1 MADYITIKDLPVEER
16 PREKLLKFG
25 VESLSTTELLAI
37 VLRTGYQNSTAL
49 DLANQLLAA
58 SDGLSYLINYSIEE
72 LKEIKG
78 IGLAKATQLKAVG
91 QLSQK
96 LSVQKSDLE
105 RIKSPS
111 DAAQIL
117 IPRLGNLQQEKFE
130 VVLLNTKH
138 KVIGIKEI
146 SRGSLNSSV
155 VHPREVFRIAIKRS
169 SAAIIVAH
177 NHPSGDLTPSQE
189 DINLTKRL
197 IKTGEIVGIDLLDH
211 LIIAH
216 KNYSSLKEKKLF

>member
-1 MADYITIKDLPVEER
+1 MADYITIKDLPAEER
-16 PREKLLKFG
+16 PREKLLKYG
-25 VESLSTTELLAI
+25 VEGLSTTELLAI
-37 VLRTGYQNSTAL
+37 VLGTGYQNSTAL
-49 DLANQLLAA
+49 DLANQLLAV
-58 SDGLSYLINYSIEE
+58 SNGLSCLINYSIEE
-72 LKEIKG
+72 LKKIKG
-78 IGLAKATQLKAVG
+78 IGLAKAAQLKAVG

-96 LSVQKSDLE
+96 LAMQKINLE
-105 RIKSPS
+105 HIKSPS
-111 DAAQIL
+111 DVAQIL
-117 IPRLGNLQQEKFE
+117 IARLGHLQQEKFE

-146 SRGSLNSSV
+146 SRGSLNSSI

-189 DINLTKRL
+189 DIQLTKRL
-197 IKTGEIVGIDLLDH
+197 IKAGEIVGIDLLDH

-216 KNYSSLKEKKLF
+216 KNYSSLKEKELL

>member
-91 QLSQK
+91 QLSQE

>member
-1 MADYITIKDLPVEER
+1 MADYLTIKDLPPEER
-16 PREKLLKFG
+16 PREKLLKYG
-25 VESLSTTELLAI
+25 VTKLSTTELLAVI
-37 VLRTGYQNSTAL
+37 LRTGYQNSTAL

-58 SDGLSYLINYSIEE
+58 SEGLRGLINYSVEE
-72 LKEIKG
+72 LQQIKG
-78 IGLAKATQLKAVG
+78 IGLAKAAQLKAVG
-91 QLSQK
+91 QLSRK
-96 LSVQKSDLE
+96 LAGQEIKLE
-105 RIKSPS
+105 QINSPT

-138 KVIGIKEI
+138 KIMGIKEI
-146 SRGSLNSSV
+146 SRGSLNSSI

-169 SAAIIVAH
+169 SAAIILAH
-177 NHPSGDLTPSQE
+177 NHPSGDVTPSRE
-189 DINLTKRL
+189 DIDLTQRL
-197 IKTGEIVGIDLLDH
+197 IKTGEIVGIDVLDH